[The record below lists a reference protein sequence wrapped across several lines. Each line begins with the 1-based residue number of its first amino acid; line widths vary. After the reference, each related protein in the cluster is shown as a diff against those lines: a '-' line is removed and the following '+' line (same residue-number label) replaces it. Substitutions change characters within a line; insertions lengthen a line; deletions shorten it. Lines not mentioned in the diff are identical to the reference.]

1 MSLRSSYGRLPP
13 SGPSLTS
20 LARVFVIDNS
30 RNPRNGETEMRT
42 KTALLVI
49 ALILYGEFTG
59 ARAQNPPPH
68 SPPTENKGF
77 EDIELRSIDL
87 ESEIDTVKG
96 YKLRMRRLTLQ
107 PGGVIALHNH
117 KGRPTVSYLLKGT
130 LTSRSPGK
138 PDVVFAPGG
147 GHTAGMAD
155 NHWVENRG
163 TETAEWIVVEV
174 AR

>member
-1 MSLRSSYGRLPP
+1 
-13 SGPSLTS
+13 
-20 LARVFVIDNS
+20 
-30 RNPRNGETEMRT
+30 MRT
-42 KTALLVI
+42 KTALLVMGLI
-49 ALILYGEFTG
+49 SSGGASAAL
-59 ARAQNPPPH
+59 AQSPPPQ

-96 YKLRMRRLTLQ
+96 YKLRMRRLSLQ

-138 PDVVFAPGG
+138 PDMVITTGG

-155 NHWVENRG
+155 NHWIENLG

>member
-1 MSLRSSYGRLPP
+1 
-13 SGPSLTS
+13 
-20 LARVFVIDNS
+20 
-30 RNPRNGETEMRT
+30 MRT
-42 KTALLVI
+42 KTALLVMGLI
-49 ALILYGEFTG
+49 SSGGVSAAL
-59 ARAQNPPPH
+59 AQ
-68 SPPTENKGF
+68 SPSTENKGF

-96 YKLRMRRLTLQ
+96 YRLRMRRLTLQ

-138 PDVVFAPGG
+138 PDMVITTGG

-155 NHWVENRG
+155 NHWIENLG